1 MALQKVIILMLL
13 SFTKVNMECSMWMAL
28 LSQLLELK
36 QKNYF
41 AMKMIWVKKM
51 KKLVMLVNSRIL

>member
-1 MALQKVIILMLL
+1 MVLQKVIILMLL

-41 AMKMIWVKKM
+41 AMKMIWVKQM
-51 KKLVMLVNSRIL
+51 KKLVM